1 MRIGVPKEFFVE
13 GMEKGVERAVRDALA
28 ELERQGAELVDV
40 SLSLT
45 DHGLAVYYLIQPA
58 EASANL
64 ARYDGVR
71 YGLRVEGPDLL
82 ETYRRTRG
90 KGFGP
95 EVKRRMILGTYALSA
110 GYYDAYYVKA
120 QKVRTLIKQ
129 EFDRVFEKVDAIV
142 TPTAPTVAFKIGQ
155 KVNDPAVDVPQRHL
169 HAAGEHQRAA
179 RDLAPLR
186 PVGRT
191 AGRAAGH
198 RQLVPGGHDV
208 PRRGRV
214 RASHEASR
222 DAPGGRGMKATR
234 RPLTNTKV
242 ERIPAS
248 GIRRFFDLIAGVEGA
263 ISLGVGE
270 PDFVTPERFRDAA
283 IRSIKE
289 GKTKYTSN
297 YGIKPL
303 REAISEHTAKLRG
316 VRYDVDREIIV
327 TVGVSEAVDLAM
339 RATLNE
345 GDEVILA
352 DPSYVAY
359 VPGIILA
366 GGVPVAVP
374 TREENNFRLLPDD
387 VEAAITPRT
396 RAILLGFPANP
407 TGAVLEKSDID
418 GIAALAAEHDLLVY
432 ADEIYDRLVYGT
444 EHQSILSAPDMKERT
459 IYLAGFSKSY
469 AMTGWRVGYAC
480 APAEIIEQMMKI
492 HQYTVMCVPTAAQ
505 YAALEA
511 LKTGEAEVQRMV
523 GEYDK
528 RRKYMWRPLQ
538 RDGPAL
544 LRAARRLLLL
554 PEHHLDR
561 SLRRRVL
568 RAAAQRGAGRRRS
581 GQRLRCAR
589 PRPHPRLLRVLD
601 GADRGGLRPH
611 RALRQAR

>member
-1 MRIGVPKEFFVE
+1 
-13 GMEKGVERAVRDALA
+13 
-28 ELERQGAELVDV
+28 
-40 SLSLT
+40 
-45 DHGLAVYYLIQPA
+45 
-58 EASANL
+58 
-64 ARYDGVR
+64 
-71 YGLRVEGPDLL
+71 
-82 ETYRRTRG
+82 
-90 KGFGP
+90 
-95 EVKRRMILGTYALSA
+95 
-110 GYYDAYYVKA
+110 
-120 QKVRTLIKQ
+120 
-129 EFDRVFEKVDAIV
+129 
-142 TPTAPTVAFKIGQ
+142 
-155 KVNDPAVDVPQRHL
+155 
-169 HAAGEHQRAA
+169 
-179 RDLAPLR
+179 
-186 PVGRT
+186 
-191 AGRAAGH
+191 
-198 RQLVPGGHDV
+198 
-208 PRRGRV
+208 
-214 RASHEASR
+214 
-222 DAPGGRGMKATR
+222 MKATR

-283 IRSIKE
+283 IRSIKD

-316 VRYDVDREIIV
+316 VRYDADREIIV

-339 RATLNE
+339 RATLND

-359 VPGIILA
+359 VPGIVLA

-374 TREENNFRLLPDD
+374 TREEDDFRLRPED
-387 VEAAITPRT
+387 VKSAITPRT
-396 RAILLGFPANP
+396 RAILLGFPNNP
-407 TGAVLEKSDID
+407 TGAVLEKEDIE

-444 EHQSILSAPDMKERT
+444 EHQSILAAPDMKERT

-511 LKTGEAEVQRMV
+511 LKTGEPEVQHMV

-528 RRKYMWRPLQ
+528 RRRYMWKRFNDMGLHCFEPRGAFYCFPNITSTGLA
-538 RDGPAL
+538 DDDFCE
-544 LRAARRLLLL
+544 RLLKEERVVVV
-554 PEHHLDR
+554 PGSAFGERGRGHIRACYASSMEQIVEACDR
-561 SLRRRVL
+561 IERFVK
-568 RAAAQRGAGRRRS
+568 RAS
-581 GQRLRCAR
+581 
-589 PRPHPRLLRVLD
+589 
-601 GADRGGLRPH
+601 
-611 RALRQAR
+611 

>member
-1 MRIGVPKEFFVE
+1 
-13 GMEKGVERAVRDALA
+13 
-28 ELERQGAELVDV
+28 
-40 SLSLT
+40 
-45 DHGLAVYYLIQPA
+45 
-58 EASANL
+58 
-64 ARYDGVR
+64 
-71 YGLRVEGPDLL
+71 
-82 ETYRRTRG
+82 
-90 KGFGP
+90 
-95 EVKRRMILGTYALSA
+95 
-110 GYYDAYYVKA
+110 
-120 QKVRTLIKQ
+120 
-129 EFDRVFEKVDAIV
+129 
-142 TPTAPTVAFKIGQ
+142 
-155 KVNDPAVDVPQRHL
+155 
-169 HAAGEHQRAA
+169 
-179 RDLAPLR
+179 
-186 PVGRT
+186 
-191 AGRAAGH
+191 
-198 RQLVPGGHDV
+198 
-208 PRRGRV
+208 
-214 RASHEASR
+214 
-222 DAPGGRGMKATR
+222 MKAAR

-283 IRSIKE
+283 IRSIKD

-339 RATLNE
+339 RATLND

-359 VPGIILA
+359 VPGIVLA

-374 TREENNFRLLPDD
+374 TREEDDFRLRPED
-387 VEAAITPRT
+387 VKSAITPRT
-396 RAILLGFPANP
+396 RAILLGFPNNP
-407 TGAVLEKSDID
+407 TGAVLEKEDIE
-418 GIAALAAEHDLLVY
+418 GIAALATEHDLLVY

-511 LKTGEAEVQRMV
+511 LKTGEADVQHMV

-528 RRKYMWRPLQ
+528 RRRYMWKRFNDMGLHCFEPRGAFYCFPNITTTGLA
-538 RDGPAL
+538 DDDFCE
-544 LRAARRLLLL
+544 RLLKEERVVVV
-554 PEHHLDR
+554 PGSAFGERGRGHIRACYASSMEQIVEACDR
-561 SLRRRVL
+561 IERFVK
-568 RAAAQRGAGRRRS
+568 RAS
-581 GQRLRCAR
+581 
-589 PRPHPRLLRVLD
+589 
-601 GADRGGLRPH
+601 
-611 RALRQAR
+611 